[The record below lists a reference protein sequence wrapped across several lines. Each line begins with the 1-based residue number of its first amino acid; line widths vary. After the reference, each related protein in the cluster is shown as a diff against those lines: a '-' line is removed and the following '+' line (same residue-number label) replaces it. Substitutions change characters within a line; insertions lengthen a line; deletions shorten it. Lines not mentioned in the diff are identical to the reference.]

1 MKNRNILFVY
11 CILFIFGINV
21 YSKPVAPED
30 SLMQQNT
37 LKEPRIYNTM
47 CLTTEKPVIDGV
59 LDDVCWQ
66 TGEWAGDFTQWIPNE
81 GAKASQ
87 PTILKVLYDDKSVY
101 IAIRAFDSE
110 PDKIDRKAGRRDE
123 FNGDIVG
130 VCFDSYHDHRTG
142 FEFDVTAAGQKCDVM
157 LTNPSNP
164 DMNWNAVWYGKTAAE
179 DSAWTVEIEVP
190 FSQLRYSAD
199 EEQVWGMHCWRWI
212 NRLQE
217 ESDWEPQSSTGPGM
231 LYLFGEMHGISGLKK
246 SRRIEIMPYGLGK
259 LNTFEKN
266 AANPFAQKGYHLTGD
281 VGLDAKIG
289 LSSNFTVDLTIN
301 PDFGQVESDPSVM
314 NLTAFETFYEEKRPF
329 FLEGSNIFKFEFDD
343 DIIFYSRRIGHTPS
357 FRPDLNENE
366 YLDFPDNTTI
376 LNAEKFSGKTSKGL
390 SVGVI
395 HSITSVEHATL
406 DTPEGESKFTAEP
419 LTSYLVARLQ
429 KDFNQ
434 SNTMLGGIFTSTNRF
449 IRDDYLEYLNRVAY
463 TGGFDL
469 LHYWKEKEYY
479 IDAKFTGSLIKGEA
493 EAIKELQTASARY
506 FQRPDAGYLNFDT
519 TLTQLS
525 GFGGKIKIG
534 KGSKGLWR
542 YSAEVNWR
550 TPGFDLNDIGYMQTS
565 DQIRERNNISYFV
578 NKPVS
583 IFRTYSVGL
592 FQENYWNFGL
602 DHLSSGAGL
611 HGYFEFLNK
620 WAVSPSVN
628 YYMSTLDT
636 RILRGGPAMI
646 TPGCWSGIFNIRTD
660 GSKKLFFFINNTFS
674 KANSNRLSSYSA
686 EPGITVQP
694 FSSLRSSLNL
704 IYASNIDQLQY
715 VDTKEANN
723 NYRYILGK
731 VNQET
736 LGLTFKVDFIITP
749 EISLQYYGSPFASV
763 GKFTDFKNVTNPKEK
778 EYKNRFENISDISLE
793 GEYYQVDENN
803 DDLIDYTF
811 KNPDF
816 NFYQFRSNLVF
827 RWEYRPG
834 SQLYIVWSNDKTDY
848 LNPGS
853 YELNDMGTRIAGASP
868 NNIFLIKLNYWFS
881 L

>member
-1 MKNRNILFVY
+1 MKSRNIL
-11 CILFIFGINV
+11 LV
-21 YSKPVAPED
+21 YSMLFFSAISAYAQLSVSKD
-30 SLMQQNT
+30 SVLLQKT
-37 LKEPRIYNTM
+37 IKSPRIYNTTR
-47 CLTTEKPVIDGV
+47 LTTEKPVIDGV
-59 LDDVCWQ
+59 LDDKCWL

-87 PTILKVLYDDKSVY
+87 PTFLKVLYDDKSVY

-123 FNGDIVG
+123 FTGDIVG

-164 DMNWNAVWYGKTAAE
+164 DPNWNAVWYGKTATE

-199 EEQVWGMHCWRWI
+199 EEQIWGMHCWRWI
-212 NRLQE
+212 NRLLE

-231 LYLFGEMHGISGLKK
+231 LYLFGEMHGIHGLKK

-259 LNTFEKN
+259 LNTFEKDK
-266 AANPFAQKGYHLTGD
+266 ANPFAKNGYNVTGT

-289 LSSNFTVDLTIN
+289 LTSNFTVDLTIN

-329 FLEGSNIFKFEFDD
+329 FLEGANIFKFEFDD
-343 DIIFYSRRIGHTPS
+343 DIMFYSRRIGHAPS
-357 FRPDLNENE
+357 YKPGLSAFE

-395 HSITSVEHATL
+395 HSITAAEQATL
-406 DTPEGESKFTAEP
+406 STPEGKSSFTAEP
-419 LTSYLVARLQ
+419 LTNYLVARVQ
-429 KDFNQ
+429 KDFNE

-449 IRDDYLEYLNRVAY
+449 TNKNYLEYLNREAY
-463 TGGFDL
+463 TGGLDL
-469 LHYWKEKEYY
+469 LHYWKDKEYY
-479 IDAKFTGSLIKGEA
+479 IDAKFTGSLIKGEI
-493 EAIKELQTASARY
+493 EAIRELQTASARY
-506 FQRPDAGYLNFDT
+506 YQRPDADYIDFDT

-542 YSAEVNWR
+542 YSAEVSWR
-550 TPGFDLNDIGYMQTS
+550 TPGLDLNDIGYMQTS
-565 DQIRERNNISYFV
+565 DQIREKNNISYFV

-592 FQENYWNFGL
+592 YQENFWNFGG
-602 DHLSSGAGL
+602 DHLTSGTGL
-611 HGYFEFLNK
+611 NIYLEFLNK
-620 WAVSPSVN
+620 WAVSPNIN
-628 YYMSTLDT
+628 YYSSGQDT

-646 TPGCWSGIFNIRTD
+646 TPGYWTGGFTIKTD
-660 GSKKLFFFINNTFS
+660 YSKKLYFFV
-674 KANSNRLSSYSA
+674 NSTYSSASDNRSNSYSV
-686 EPGITVQP
+686 EPGTTVQP
-694 FSSLRSSLNL
+694 FSRLRFSLNL
-704 IYASNIDQLQY
+704 NYTDNMDQLQY
-715 VDTKEANN
+715 VETIKVDENS
-723 NYRYILGK
+723 RYILGK
-731 VNQET
+731 VDQKT
-736 LGLTFKVDFIITP
+736 LGLTFKVDLIISP
-749 EISLQYYGSPFASV
+749 DISLQYYGSPFASI
-763 GKFTDFKNVTNPKEK
+763 GEFSNFKNVTSPKNEK
-778 EYKNRFENISDISLE
+778 YSDRFEIISDISLN
-793 GEYYQVDENN
+793 GEYYDVDENN
-803 DDLIDYTF
+803 DNLTDYTF
-811 KNPDF
+811 RNPDF

-827 RWEYRPG
+827 RWEYKPG
-834 SQLYIVWSNDKTDY
+834 SQLFLVWSNDKTEY

-853 YELNDMGTRIAGASP
+853 YGLNKMAKRISGASP